1 MKPSIRR
8 FSPEK
13 EYYFDEG
20 CYILESLNLP
30 DDPAA
35 SIARARVPSGVTT
48 KLHRL
53 RGVVER
59 YFILE
64 GTGVVEVGDL
74 GKQQVRSGDVVFIPP
89 LCTQRITNTCPG
101 DLIFLAICT
110 PRFTR
115 ESYEDLEIPVAT

>member
-1 MKPSIRR
+1 MKASIRR
-8 FSPEK
+8 FSPEQ

-20 CYILESLNLP
+20 CYILELLNLP

-48 KLHRL
+48 RLHRL
-53 RGVVER
+53 RGIVER
-59 YFILE
+59 YYILE
-64 GTGVVEVGDL
+64 GAGVVEVGDL
-74 GKQQVRSGDVVFIPP
+74 GKQQVRPGDVVFIPP
-89 LCTQRITNTCPG
+89 LCPQRMTNTGAG
-101 DLIFLAICT
+101 DLIFLAVCT